1 MDIPVAPP
9 EAYENYFVQELAPI
23 GGSLVGSFFV
33 GVIPL
38 ILLLLLLG
46 AFRMPAH
53 FAAISGLIV
62 CIFIAIFAWHM
73 PAKQAFLAI
82 ANGLVFANWPIMWIV
97 FNAMNVYNTA
107 VHSGIFD
114 IFRRWMLTNAPPDR
128 RVFLVLIAF
137 SFCAILEGVAGFG
150 TPGAICSALLV
161 SLGFKPLDALT
172 FVLLF
177 DTTPVAFGALGI
189 PVTTLARLT
198 NIEASA
204 ISAMLGR
211 QLPLFSLFLP
221 LYALFFYCGF
231 RAGVIECWPLA
242 LVAGVSFAVVQGI
255 FANFVGPEL
264 PDLLSGLV
272 SLFAIVIFVQFWKPP
287 YREEFR
293 AFLVANPATGGSA
306 QQQDNKSSVIVNS
319 AGNNS
324 VRSSISDNGSRQ
336 QQENGESQ
344 PKTQTAFVENV
355 AEPHRDPNVDP
366 DEETGEL
373 SKPPTTAELVKPTL
387 YETIIAW
394 SPWIIIVVLVV
405 IWTFAGVSKYG
416 EQMVQIPNLHGRVW
430 LTLYDKPYDAIWDF
444 QPLATGTCILVSAI
458 LFDIIVLLYGGKPI
472 IFWYAFRD
480 TCKQL
485 VYADIT
491 VSAIMAFAYLYNY
504 SGIVYTVGLT
514 LAQVGRA
521 FPFLSAWIGW
531 VGCFLTG
538 SDTSA
543 NSLFGNLQV
552 VAARQIGL
560 STVLMAATNTSGA
573 VTSKMISPQTLTTG
587 VSTIG
592 MRGKEGHVLRRT
604 ILHSIFF
611 ACLIGAMA
619 CIQQYLIPGIIPPWG
634 DNEAAA

>member
-1 MDIPVAPP
+1 MIEIPTAPP
-9 EAYENYFVQELAPI
+9 EAFENYFVQELAPI

-38 ILLLLLLG
+38 ILLLVLLG
-46 AFRMPAH
+46 VFRMPAH

-73 PAKQAFLAI
+73 PAQQAFSAI
-82 ANGLVFANWPIMWIV
+82 ANGIVFANWPIMWIV
-97 FNAMNVYNTA
+97 FNAMNVYNVA
-107 VHSGIFD
+107 VRSGIFD

-128 RVFLVLIAF
+128 RVYLVLIAF

-172 FVLLF
+172 FVLLY

-221 LYALFFYCGF
+221 AYALFWYCGF
-231 RAGVIECWPLA
+231 RAGIIECWPLA
-242 LVAGVSFAVVQGI
+242 LVAGLSFAIIQAV
-255 FANFVGPEL
+255 FANLVGPEL

-272 SLFAIVIFVQFWKPP
+272 SLISIVVFVQFWKPK
-287 YREEFR
+287 YREEFK
-293 AFLVANPATGGSA
+293 AQLIASPITGAGQEDKSQPDASHNNSSA
-306 QQQDNKSSVIVNS
+306 SSVAS
-319 AGNNS
+319 AEQN
-324 VRSSISDNGSRQ
+324 
-336 QQENGESQ
+336 EM
-344 PKTQTAFVENV
+344 
-355 AEPHRDPNVDP
+355 
-366 DEETGEL
+366 GEL
-373 SKPPTTAELVKPTL
+373 SKPPTTAELAKPTI
-387 YETIIAW
+387 YETVIAW
-394 SPWIIIVVLVV
+394 SPWVIIVVMVI
-405 IWTFAGVSKYG
+405 IWTFAEVAQHG
-416 EQMVQIPNLHGRVW
+416 EQMVQFPHLHNRVW
-430 LTLYDKPYDAIWDF
+430 LTLYSKPYAAIWDF
-444 QPLATGTCILVSAI
+444 QPLATGTCILVAGI
-458 LFDIIVLLYGGKPI
+458 LFDIVVLIFGGHPK
-472 IFWYAFRD
+472 IFIEAFID

-485 VYADIT
+485 FFADIT

-514 LAQVGRA
+514 LSQVGRA

-531 VGCFLTG
+531 IGCFLTG

-552 VAARQIGL
+552 VAAREIGL

-592 MRGKEGHVLRRT
+592 MRGKEGYVLRRT

-611 ACLIGAMA
+611 VCLVGAIS
-619 CIQQYLIPGIIPPWG
+619 CFQQYVIPGIIPPWG
-634 DNEAAA
+634 DLEAEAATSA

>member
-1 MDIPVAPP
+1 MIEIPVAPP
-9 EAYENYFVQELAPI
+9 EAYEKYFVQELAPI

-38 ILLLLLLG
+38 VLLLLLLG

-53 FAAISGLIV
+53 YASLTGLIV

-73 PAKQAFLAI
+73 PAQQAFSAI
-82 ANGLVFANWPIMWIV
+82 ANGIVFANWPIMWIV
-97 FNAMNVYNTA
+97 FNAMNVYNLA
-107 VHSGIFD
+107 VRSGIFD

-128 RVFLVLIAF
+128 RVYLVLIAF

-204 ISAMLGR
+204 LSAMLGR

-221 LYALFFYCGF
+221 VYALYFYCGF

-242 LVAGVSFAVVQGI
+242 LVAGLSFAIIQGI

-272 SLFAIVIFVQFWKPP
+272 SLITIIIFVQYWKPK
-287 YREEFR
+287 YREEFK
-293 AFLVANPATGGSA
+293 AQLVANPINGTG
-306 QQQDNKSSVIVNS
+306 QQDDKSLGIEETTSDNKSS
-319 AGNNS
+319 
-324 VRSSISDNGSRQ
+324 RSSVSSDKQEQNDAARQ
-336 QQENGESQ
+336 S
-344 PKTQTAFVENV
+344 KTQTTFVED
-355 AEPHRDPNVDP
+355 AEHPSQRDPNVDP

-373 SKPPTTAELVKPTL
+373 SKPPTTTELTKPTI
-387 YETIIAW
+387 YETVIAW
-394 SPWIIIVVLVV
+394 SPWVIIVVMVI
-405 IWTFAGVSKYG
+405 IWTFAGVAKFG
-416 EQMVQIPNLHGRVW
+416 QLAVQFPHLHGRVW

-444 QPLATGTCILVSAI
+444 QPLATGTCILVAWV
-458 LFDIIVLLYGGKPI
+458 LFGVVVLIFGGKPI
-472 IFWYAFRD
+472 VFWQAFTD

-485 VYADIT
+485 VFADIT
-491 VSAIMAFAYLYNY
+491 VSAIMSFAYLYNY

-514 LAQVGRA
+514 LSQVNRA

-531 VGCFLTG
+531 IGCFLTG

-552 VAARQIGL
+552 VAAREIGL

-592 MRGKEGHVLRRT
+592 MRGKEGYVLRRT

-611 ACLIGAMA
+611 VCLIGGI
-619 CIQQYLIPGIIPPWG
+619 CCFQQYVIPGIIPPWG
-634 DNEAAA
+634 DNEASL

>member
-1 MDIPVAPP
+1 MIEIPVAPP

-46 AFRMPAH
+46 VFRMPAH
-53 FAAISGLIV
+53 FAALSGLIV

-73 PAKQAFLAI
+73 PAQQAFSAI
-82 ANGLVFANWPIMWIV
+82 ANGIVFANWPIMWIV
-97 FNAMNVYNTA
+97 FNAMNIYNLS
-107 VHSGIFD
+107 VRSGIFD
-114 IFRRWMLTNAPPDR
+114 VYRRWMLTNAPPDR
-128 RVFLVLIAF
+128 RVYLILIAF

-161 SLGFKPLDALT
+161 SLGFKPLDALS

-189 PVTTLARLT
+189 PVTTLSRLT

-204 ISAMLGR
+204 LAAMVGR
-211 QLPLFSLFLP
+211 QLPLFSLFIP
-221 LYALFFYCGF
+221 AYGLFFYAGF
-231 RAGVIECWPLA
+231 RAGIIECWPLA
-242 LVAGVSFAVVQGI
+242 VVSGISFATTQCI
-255 FANFVGPEL
+255 FSNLVGPEL

-272 SLFAIVIFVQFWKPP
+272 SLITAVIFVQFWKPK
-287 YREEFR
+287 YREEFE
-293 AFLVANPATGGSA
+293 AHLIANPATGTND
-306 QQQDNKSSVIVNS
+306 QDNKSQGAVNDNDSNSQLSTASASQEKNS
-319 AGNNS
+319 AN
-324 VRSSISDNGSRQ
+324 RQ
-336 QQENGESQ
+336 SKTEATCVEDIDHASQ
-344 PKTQTAFVENV
+344 
-355 AEPHRDPNVDP
+355 RDPNVDP

-373 SKPPTTAELVKPTL
+373 SKPPVAIALTKPTV
-387 YETIIAW
+387 YETILAW
-394 SPWIIIVVLVV
+394 SPWVIIVVMVI
-405 IWTFAGVSKYG
+405 IWTFAGVSKHG
-416 EQMVQIPNLHGRVW
+416 EQMVQFPHLHDHVW

-444 QPLATGTCILVSAI
+444 QPLATGTCILVAWV
-458 LFDIIVLLYGGKPI
+458 LFGIVVLINGGKPI
-472 IFWYAFRD
+472 VFWQAFVD

-491 VSAIMAFAYLYNY
+491 VSAIMSFAYLYNY

-514 LAQVGRA
+514 LSQVNRA

-531 VGCFLTG
+531 IGCFLTG

-552 VAARQIGL
+552 VAAREIGL
-560 STVLMAATNTSGA
+560 SSVLMAATNTSGA

-592 MRGKEGHVLRRT
+592 MRGKEGYILRRT
-604 ILHSIFF
+604 VLHSILFV
-611 ACLIGAMA
+611 CLVGAIS
-619 CIQQYLIPGIIPPWG
+619 CFQQYVIPGIIPTWG
-634 DNEAAA
+634 DNEVVK

>member
-1 MDIPVAPP
+1 MIEIPVAPP

-23 GGSLVGSFFV
+23 RGSLVGSFFV
-33 GVIPL
+33 GLIP
-38 ILLLLLLG
+38 LLLLLVLLG
-46 AFRMPAH
+46 VFRVPAH
-53 FAAISGLIV
+53 YSALSGLIV

-73 PAKQAFLAI
+73 PAQQAFSAI
-82 ANGLVFANWPIMWIV
+82 ANGIVFANWPIMWIV
-97 FNAMNVYNTA
+97 FNAMNTYNVA
-107 VHSGIFD
+107 VRSGIFD
-114 IFRRWMLTNAPPDR
+114 LYRRWMLTNAPPDR
-128 RVFLVLIAF
+128 RVYLVLIAF

-198 NIEASA
+198 NIEATA

-221 LYALFFYCGF
+221 IYALFFYCGF

-242 LVAGVSFAVVQGI
+242 LVAGLSFAITQGI
-255 FANFVGPEL
+255 FANLVGPEL

-272 SLFAIVIFVQFWKPP
+272 SMFSIIIFVQFWKPK
-287 YREEFR
+287 YREEYK
-293 AFLVANPATGGSA
+293 AVLVANPATGGGTESKTEHDVVNNV
-306 QQQDNKSSVIVNS
+306 DNSSP
-319 AGNNS
+319 
-324 VRSSISDNGSRQ
+324 RSSISNASQSNSRAK
-336 QQENGESQ
+336 
-344 PKTQTAFVENV
+344 PQTTFVEDTT
-355 AEPHRDPNVDP
+355 EQHRDPNVDA
-366 DEETGEL
+366 DEEMGEL
-373 SKPPTTAELVKPTL
+373 SKPPTTAELAKPTL
-387 YETIIAW
+387 YETILAW
-394 SPWIIIVVLVV
+394 SPWFIIVVIVI
-405 IWTFAGVSKYG
+405 IWTFAGVAKQG
-416 EQMVQIPNLHGRVW
+416 AQQVHFPHLHDRVW
-430 LTLYDKPYDAIWDF
+430 LTLYNKPYDAIWDF
-444 QPLATGTCILVSAI
+444 QPLATGTAI
-458 LFDIIVLLYGGKPI
+458 LIACLLFDVICLIYGAKPI
-472 IFWYAFRD
+472 IFVHAFID

-485 VYADIT
+485 VFADIT

-531 VGCFLTG
+531 IGCFLTG

-552 VAARQIGL
+552 VAAREIGL

-592 MRGKEGHVLRRT
+592 MRGKEGFILRRT
-604 ILHSIFF
+604 ILHSVLF
-611 ACLIGAMA
+611 ACLVGALA
-619 CIQQYLIPGIIPPWG
+619 CFQQYVIPGILPTWG
-634 DNEAAA
+634 DLEATT